1 MNNPINTENYNQMII
16 DMYSGLISRRQF
28 GFMDKE
34 EVFITNNL
42 AVIVQQALNVS
53 EIFTDKQF
61 NNLVYIINRLTNG

>member
-61 NNLVYIINRLTNG
+61 NNLVYIINRLING

>member
-1 MNNPINTENYNQMII
+1 MNNPINTEKYNQMII

-42 AVIVQQALNVS
+42 AAIVQQALNVS

>member
-42 AVIVQQALNVS
+42 AVIIQQALNVS

>member
-1 MNNPINTENYNQMII
+1 MNNPINTEKYNQMII

>member
-1 MNNPINTENYNQMII
+1 MCNPIQTDLYNQMIV

-28 GFMDKE
+28 GIMDKE

-42 AVIVQQALNVS
+42 VAIVQQALSVS

-61 NNLVYIINRLTNG
+61 NNLIYIINRLTNG

>member
-28 GFMDKE
+28 GFVDKE